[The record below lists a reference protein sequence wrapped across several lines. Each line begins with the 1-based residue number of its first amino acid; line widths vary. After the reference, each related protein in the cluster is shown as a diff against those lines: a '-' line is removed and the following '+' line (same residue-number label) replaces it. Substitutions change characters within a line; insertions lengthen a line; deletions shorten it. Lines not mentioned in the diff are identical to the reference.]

1 MNDKTHQILKELTE
15 WTESPI
21 PEFFKELPEK
31 DLSGLQKYVHEVVAY
46 ETDGLDELY
55 ITISQVIKHV
65 PNFVLL
71 PMIKKFIKPPIAAG
85 VCAKLPVKQ
94 SVSIASGLS
103 AEYLVEVTIHLEN
116 QLAAEI
122 LAGLKPK
129 LAEQCIEYEVTRHPV
144 KALEISQFA
153 SDDMLKIAAK
163 HLHLF
168 ESIDPVVLEDHQE
181 QIDKIRSFAEE

>member
-1 MNDKTHQILKELTE
+1 MNDAAHQTLKELEE

-21 PEFFKELPEK
+21 PEFFKELSED
-31 DLSGLQKYVHEVVAY
+31 DLSSLKKYVHEVVAY

-55 ITISQVIKHV
+55 TTISHVIKHV

-71 PMIKKFIKPPIAAG
+71 PMITRFIKPPIAAG
-85 VCAKLPVKQ
+85 VCAKLTVKQ

-103 AEYLVEVTIHLEN
+103 AEYLGEVTTHLEN
-116 QLAAEI
+116 RLAADI

-129 LAEQCIEYEVTRHPV
+129 LAEQCIEYEVTHHPM
-144 KALEISQFA
+144 KAMEISQFA

-168 ESIDPVVLEDHQE
+168 ESIDPALLKDYQE
-181 QIDKIRSFAEE
+181 QIDKIRSLS